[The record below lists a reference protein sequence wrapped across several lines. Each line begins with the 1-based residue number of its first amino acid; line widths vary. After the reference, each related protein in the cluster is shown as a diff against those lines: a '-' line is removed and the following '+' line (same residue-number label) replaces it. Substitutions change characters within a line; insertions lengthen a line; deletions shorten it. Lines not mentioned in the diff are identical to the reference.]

1 MTDLIRADLLK
12 LVRRRGL
19 MASAAALTI
28 GLTILFYGWR
38 ALQGVHPLGGP
49 DALSHLM
56 EGLAVLGGVGA
67 IMVGCAAGAG
77 DVGAGVFRDLVA
89 TGRPRLQLFAS
100 RLPAVLAVVL
110 ALAVVTA
117 LLSAA
122 GAALF
127 AGQADPP
134 AAAIVA
140 KDVAW
145 LAATFAFLGV
155 AACGV
160 ATLLRSQAMAIGIS
174 LGWHIA
180 ASNLLLQAA
189 TLGHLRWAVPLG
201 ALDRLQPGAKPL
213 LATMPLGVAV
223 TTLVGWAVVAGAAG
237 AWRTVTMDA

>member
-1 MTDLIRADLLK
+1 MTHLIRADLLK
-12 LVRRRGL
+12 LARRRGM

-28 GLTILFYGWR
+28 GLTVLFYGWR
-38 ALQGVHPLGGP
+38 ALQGIHPLGGT
-49 DALSHLM
+49 DALSNLM
-56 EGLAVLGGVGA
+56 EGLALLGGVGA

-100 RLPAVLAVVL
+100 RLPAVVVVVV

-117 LLSAA
+117 LLAA
-122 GAALF
+122 GGAALF
-127 AGQADPP
+127 ADQADPP
-134 AAAIVA
+134 SAAVVA

-145 LAATFAFLGV
+145 LAVTFAFLGV

-160 ATLLRSQAMAIGIS
+160 ATILRSQAMAIGIS

-180 ASNLLLQAA
+180 ASNLLLQAT

-213 LATMPLGVAV
+213 LAGMPVAV
-223 TTLVGWAVVAGAAG
+223 AVATLVGWALVAGAAG
-237 AWRTVTMDA
+237 AWRTATMDA